1 MDLERM
7 FTADFE
13 VFGEK
18 VQNPGNAE
26 IDFLIAVK

>member
-1 MDLERM
+1 MDLERV

-18 VQNPGNAE
+18 AQNPIDAE
-26 IDFLIAVK
+26 INFLIAVK